1 MTADFLLQSVKT
13 IQARID
19 NTEDQLGKTES
30 FLS

>member
-13 IQARID
+13 IQVRVD